1 MGMVVVQGAPEAGCE
16 IPRMSQPTKKKKISR
31 KEIINLSSAELWQLT
46 KETVVKL
53 ARYMKPFKG
62 RFLLGVLMGIVSGL
76 FNAVMLLSFQL
87 IFSIVLK
94 GETKAF
100 SEGFDLFGKKI
111 RLGDWFPLGDDGEL
125 GLGGVIFACALIPL
139 MIFLRGMFS
148 YFGNY
153 CMLWVGNKVLYKLRS
168 DVFSSLLKQ
177 SVGFFNQSKTGDL
190 IQTVFN
196 QSRVAQ
202 TNAVSLAQ
210 IVVQRPV
217 AIIAILAVLF
227 FKDWFFTLMS
237 LVVFPLCILPV
248 IHIGKRVRKAGA
260 NEEHEAGA
268 LMSVMHESFVGIRV
282 VKSHAREE
290 HEVKRFNRANKS
302 MLDSIMRWSKA
313 SEIVGPIVE
322 TVASLGIAA
331 GLVYAWKTGNMGAE
345 DFFLIVIAL
354 TQIYPPAKD
363 LSKIQILLQKAIV
376 ATSNVFGILEKEPDV
391 KDASDAVPL
400 SHAKGAVS
408 FKNVTFHYSDPKG
421 NRLDRAAVTN
431 VSLELEPGKFYALVG
446 PSGAGKSTLFA
457 LLMRFYDTESGSISV
472 DGTDIKKLTQQSLR
486 DHIGVVSQDTFLFH
500 DTILENIR
508 YGRLDAT
515 DEEVIA
521 AARKAHVHDFVM
533 EIQGQYKAVVG
544 DSGCNLSGGQKQRV
558 SIARAILRNAPI
570 LLLDEATSALDT
582 ESEKIIQEAIHLLS
596 EGKTVIAIAHRLSTI
611 LEADQIVVMQN
622 GKVEGIGPH
631 HELLRTSELYQRLYH
646 LQYKETAEQMAA
658 MAG

>member
-1 MGMVVVQGAPEAGCE
+1 
-16 IPRMSQPTKKKKISR
+16 MSQPTKKKKVSR

-46 KETVVKL
+46 RETVVKL

-62 RFLLGVLMGIVSGL
+62 RFALGVLLGIVSGL
-76 FNAVMLLSFQL
+76 FNAVMLLSFNL

-100 SEGFDLFGKKI
+100 GEGYELPFLGKVS
-111 RLGDWFPLGDDGEL
+111 LGEWFPLGEDGTL

-139 MIFLRGMFS
+139 MIFLRGMFG
-148 YFGNY
+148 YLGNY

-168 DVFSSLLKQ
+168 DVFSSLLRQ
-177 SVGFFNQSKTGDL
+177 SVGFFNAAKTGDL

-217 AIIAILAVLF
+217 AILSILAVLF
-227 FKDWFFTLMS
+227 AKDWFFTLMS
-237 LVVFPLCILPV
+237 LVVFPLCIFPV

-268 LMSVMHESFVGIRV
+268 LMSVMHETFVGIRV
-282 VKSHAREE
+282 VKSHAREAY
-290 HEVKRFNRANKS
+290 EVNRFNRANKS

-376 ATSNVFGILEKEPDV
+376 ATSSVFSILEREPDV
-391 KDASDAVPL
+391 KDAPGAVEL
-400 SHAKGAVS
+400 RGAKGAVS
-408 FKNVTFHYSDPKG
+408 FRKVGFHYSDPKG
-421 NRLDRAAVTN
+421 NKLERAAVKDVN
-431 VSLELEPGKFYALVG
+431 LELEPGKFYALVG
-446 PSGAGKSTLFA
+446 PSGAGKSTLFS
-457 LLMRFYDTESGSISV
+457 LLLRFYDPDTGAILV
-472 DGTDIKKLTQQSLR
+472 DGTDIRQLTQESLR

-515 DEEVIA
+515 DDEVME
-521 AARKAHVHDFVM
+521 AARKAHVHDFVQHL
-533 EIQGQYKAVVG
+533 QGQYEAVVG

-582 ESEKIIQEAIHLLS
+582 ESEKIIQEAIQLLS

-611 LEADQIVVMQN
+611 LEADQIVVMQH
-622 GKVEGIGPH
+622 GRVEGVGPH
-631 HELLRTSELYQRLYH
+631 HELLRTSELYQRLYQ
-646 LQYKETAEQMAA
+646 LQYKESAE
-658 MAG
+658 

>member
-1 MGMVVVQGAPEAGCE
+1 
-16 IPRMSQPTKKKKISR
+16 MSQPTKKKKVSR
-31 KEIINLSSAELWQLT
+31 KEIIHLSSAEQWQLT

-53 ARYMKPFKG
+53 GRYMKPFKW
-62 RFLLGVLMGIVSGL
+62 RFALGVVLGIFSGL
-76 FNAVMLLSFQL
+76 FNAVMLLAFNL

-94 GETKAF
+94 GETKIF
-100 SEGFDLFGKKI
+100 GQGFDVPL
-111 RLGDWFPLGDDGEL
+111 LGRVSLAQWFPLKDDGEL
-125 GLGGVIFACALIPL
+125 GMGGLILACSLIPL
-139 MIFLRGMFS
+139 LIFCRGMFT

-153 CMLWVGNKVLYKLRS
+153 CMLWVGNKVLYKLLS
-168 DVFSSLLKQ
+168 DVFTSLLKQ
-177 SVGFFNQSKTGDL
+177 SLGFFNQSKTGDL

-210 IVVQRPV
+210 IIVQRPV
-217 AIIAILAVLF
+217 AILAILAVLLM
-227 FKDWFFTLMS
+227 KDWFFTLMS
-237 LVVFPLCILPV
+237 LVVFPLCIFPV
-248 IHIGKRVRKAGA
+248 IAIGKRVRKAGA

-282 VKSHAREE
+282 VKSHAREAY
-290 HEVKRFNRANKS
+290 EVKRFNRANKS
-302 MLDSIMRWSKA
+302 MLDNVMRWSKA
-313 SEIVGPIVE
+313 SEVVGPIVE

-331 GLVYAWKTGNMGAE
+331 GLVYAAKTGTMGAE

-376 ATSNVFGILEKEPDV
+376 ATSTVFDVLEREPDV
-391 KDASDAVPL
+391 KDAPDAVVL
-400 SHAKGAVS
+400 KDAKGAVT
-408 FKNVTFHYSDPKG
+408 FKDVTFHYSDPKG
-421 NRLDRAAVTN
+421 NRLDRAAVTGVN
-431 VSLELEPGKFYALVG
+431 LDLEPGKFYALVG
-446 PSGAGKSTLFA
+446 PSGAGKSTLFS
-457 LLMRFYDTESGSISV
+457 LLLRFYDPDSGSISV
-472 DGTDIKKLTQQSLR
+472 DGVDIKQITQGSLR

-515 DEEVIA
+515 DDEVMEA
-521 AARKAHVHDFVM
+521 AKKAHVHDFVM
-533 EIQGQYKAVVG
+533 GIKGQYGAVVG

-582 ESEKIIQEAIHLLS
+582 ESEKIIQEAIELLS

-611 LEADQIVVMQN
+611 LEADQIVVMQH

-631 HELLRTSELYQRLYH
+631 HELLRASELYQRLYH
-646 LQYKETAEQMAA
+646 LQYKETAERMAA
-658 MAG
+658 MAV